1 MLKFNI
7 YITCIAILKYNKKG
21 KLTSIKN
28 NIYIVGMK
36 LFLCRFVLQFGK
48 Q

>member
-7 YITCIAILKYNKKG
+7 YITCISILKYNKKG

-28 NIYIVGMK
+28 NTHCWYETVFMP
-36 LFLCRFVLQFGK
+36 LCSTFR
-48 Q
+48 